1 LISDFLF
8 LLLNLNGASAPL
20 SKNFSFHLRFRSR
33 VHECRFLS
41 NRFFLSSLF
50 YSKTHFFSH
59 GSLFHAVSFSTKS
72 ASAHFATPKPAPATL
87 LPLSRRRTSRQHGHS
102 YEPLRFLSRTFYA
115 FSLLFHAPHALK
127 SRAAYSRGC
136 LRGFFRLTLFSIQPR

>member
-1 LISDFLF
+1 LISDFT
-8 LLLNLNGASAPL
+8 LLTPQSQRCFRTPL
-20 SKNFSFHLRFRSR
+20 KELCLRFRSR

-50 YSKTHFFSH
+50 YPKTHFFSR
-59 GSLFHAVSFSTKS
+59 GSLLLSVSFSTKS

-87 LPLSRRRTSRQHGHS
+87 LSLSRLRTSRQHGHS

-115 FSLLFHAPHALK
+115 FALLFHAPHALNPTPPTH
-127 SRAAYSRGC
+127 AAVFG
-136 LRGFFRLTLFSIQPR
+136 I